1 MRLVI
6 AERLKSEPSPQVPL
20 FKMRAK
26 PAKINVPLKSKGF
39 IEHRFTT
46 HRFLTKTMYLL
57 FLKNVVM
64 GD

>member
-1 MRLVI
+1 
-6 AERLKSEPSPQVPL
+6 
-20 FKMRAK
+20 MRAK